1 MQFVLLSDE
10 QLKCLE
16 SAYPHLGLKIILVFL
31 FSNLDKYDP
40 FLLQRNFKL
49 DYKMALEM
57 TSEILL
63 MEFIHRIVV
72 CIFEVCISHPDPTEL
87 WHILAP

>member
-1 MQFVLLSDE
+1 MKWF
-10 QLKCLE
+10 E
-16 SAYPHLGLKIILVFL
+16 SAVFSPQYGPRMMLFFL

-57 TSEILL
+57 MPEILL

-72 CIFEVCISHPDPTEL
+72 CLFEVRIC
-87 WHILAP
+87 HILPPYLTGFS